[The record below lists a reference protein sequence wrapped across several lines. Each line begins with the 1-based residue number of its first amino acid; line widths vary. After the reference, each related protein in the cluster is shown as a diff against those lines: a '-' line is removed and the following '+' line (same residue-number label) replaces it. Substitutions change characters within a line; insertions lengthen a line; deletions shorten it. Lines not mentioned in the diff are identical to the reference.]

1 MLSKKERA
9 PARKKRRGFDKT
21 ARPVWFYS
29 QILGQSLHGTCAIP
43 ARLSCIQFVST
54 DVLQVLFRFF
64 SPFRLMKDVSRGSFE
79 ERMAAYRH
87 NRRMRG
93 HLPVC
98 MLRWAA
104 SCSIAVLLTAYFDA
118 LGGGAATAGTPSIFV
133 LLAAA
138 CATFIACG
146 VCVLFVTAY
155 VYFYLAHHDY

>member
-1 MLSKKERA
+1 MGQ
-9 PARKKRRGFDKT
+9 RGPEHV
-21 ARPVWFYS
+21 RIPHVY
-29 QILGQSLHGTCAIP
+29 LGNQTTSL
-43 ARLSCIQFVST
+43 

-64 SPFRLMKDVSRGSFE
+64 SPFSLMKDVSRGSKE
-79 ERMAAYRH
+79 ERIAAYRH
-87 NRRMRG
+87 NRRMRS

-146 VCVLFVTAY
+146 VCVLFITAY
-155 VYFYLAHHDY
+155 VYFYLAHHDF

>member
-1 MLSKKERA
+1 MRYPHVYLS
-9 PARKKRRGFDKT
+9 
-21 ARPVWFYS
+21 
-29 QILGQSLHGTCAIP
+29 
-43 ARLSCIQFVST
+43 IQEMST
-54 DVLQVLFRFF
+54 HVLQVLFRFF
-64 SPFRLMKDVSRGSFE
+64 SPFRLMKDVNRGSKE
-79 ERMAAYRH
+79 ERIAALRH

-118 LGGGAATAGTPSIFV
+118 LGGASTAGTPSIFV

-155 VYFYLAHHDY
+155 VYFYLALAPR

>member
-1 MLSKKERA
+1 MRFLHVYLS
-9 PARKKRRGFDKT
+9 
-21 ARPVWFYS
+21 
-29 QILGQSLHGTCAIP
+29 IQST
-43 ARLSCIQFVST
+43 ST

-64 SPFRLMKDVSRGSFE
+64 SPFSLMRDVSRGSKE
-79 ERMAAYRH
+79 ERIAAYRH

-93 HLPVC
+93 HLQIS

-118 LGGGAATAGTPSIFV
+118 LGGGASTAGTPSIFV

-146 VCVLFVTAY
+146 VCVLFITAY
-155 VYFYLAHHDY
+155 VYFYLAHHDF

>member
-1 MLSKKERA
+1 
-9 PARKKRRGFDKT
+9 
-21 ARPVWFYS
+21 
-29 QILGQSLHGTCAIP
+29 
-43 ARLSCIQFVST
+43 
-54 DVLQVLFRFF
+54 
-64 SPFRLMKDVSRGSFE
+64 MKDVNRGSKE
-79 ERMAAYRH
+79 ERIAAFRH

-104 SCSIAVLLTAYFDA
+104 SCSIAVLLTTVFEAF
-118 LGGGAATAGTPSIFV
+118 GGAAATGAPSIFV

-155 VYFYLAHHDY
+155 VYFYLALAPR

>member
-1 MLSKKERA
+1 
-9 PARKKRRGFDKT
+9 
-21 ARPVWFYS
+21 
-29 QILGQSLHGTCAIP
+29 
-43 ARLSCIQFVST
+43 
-54 DVLQVLFRFF
+54 
-64 SPFRLMKDVSRGSFE
+64 MKDVNRGSKE
-79 ERMAAYRH
+79 ERIAAFRH

-93 HLPVC
+93 HLSMC

-104 SCSIAVLLTAYFDA
+104 SCSIALLLTAAFEA

-155 VYFYLAHHDY
+155 VYFYLALAPR

>member
-1 MLSKKERA
+1 M
-9 PARKKRRGFDKT
+9 
-21 ARPVWFYS
+21 
-29 QILGQSLHGTCAIP
+29 IQSLT
-43 ARLSCIQFVST
+43 
-54 DVLQVLFRFF
+54 RFF
-64 SPFRLMKDVSRGSFE
+64 SPLQMMKDVSRGSKE
-79 ERMAAYRH
+79 ERIAAYRH

-93 HLPVC
+93 HLPIS

-118 LGGGAATAGTPSIFV
+118 LGGGASTAGTPSIFV

-155 VYFYLAHHDY
+155 VYFYLAHHDF